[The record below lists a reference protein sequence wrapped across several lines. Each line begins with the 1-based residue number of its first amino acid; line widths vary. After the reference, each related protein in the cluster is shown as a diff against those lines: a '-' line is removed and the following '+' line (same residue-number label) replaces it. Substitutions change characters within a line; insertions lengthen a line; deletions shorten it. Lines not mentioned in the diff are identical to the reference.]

1 MPRSCT
7 SNNNVSNNNGTIIRT
22 RDDKIKSNNI
32 NDTNDKIN
40 TYKIITTKNDSKPT
54 FIKKPTIVTRNPI
67 ITNITEKKLES
78 DESESDESESDESE
92 SVWKDYN
99 YTKKDH
105 MDMCEMIVKY
115 GGFVKTKETNN
126 IVKPNNKRKNK
137 SDEMDEKSTKRIKI
151 FDNNDTLFY
160 NKDKMLGWVSATRT
174 KYYLL
179 NDQSIDWLNMYYDKI
194 GIGPEYTEQYIFTQ
208 KTSGSRTSNTSG
220 TSNNLLNDSSHIDL
234 LFDGGNA
241 FERKIFEELKDIFKD
256 GFVLV
261 FTEND
266 MKIYREQRDIDGMI
280 REKNE
285 HVKTLMNRGIPI
297 IAQAP
302 LINDSNRT
310 FGVADILIRSDYLP
324 VLFKTFTPDTELHH
338 IAPFLSM
345 TGTDRYH
352 YRVIDIKWTT
362 MVLCVDGLT
371 IRNED
376 MFPAYK
382 GQLAVYTAA
391 LEPLQGYVPN
401 YAYIMPKAWRIDKS
415 KITDQDAYRGYSAF
429 DRPGV
434 INYAGR
440 DNVYL
445 TKTKEAI
452 QWMQRV
458 MTEGREWRY
467 LLDKPTIPEMYPNVN
482 KSFNPAYDKIK
493 ETLAD
498 RYGDPT
504 LVWYVGSKHRKNAH
518 SKGIYDIRDPGCTL
532 DILGIPEKGRGN
544 TIKEILNINRN
555 NQTTELVRP
564 KKIILDNKTIQ
575 PIQWWKNDYQLDY
588 YIDFE
593 TINYN
598 LYTKPNDMD
607 LDKSYIDS
615 EMSFMIGIG
624 FNHSNRIDSKYLI
637 DSLNI
642 NHNLVDHYIHID
654 KDKNWEFVCFYLVHF
669 KGACEVEAF
678 RLFYQFIILRQ
689 ELYNMIS
696 NKPSIQSRLFHWTD
710 AEIRFVKKATQRIV
724 SGEYTQSYMENK
736 NLNFNEA
743 DGSKSTIQQVQCE
756 LNRLVRTIDET
767 MIWID
772 MCKVFEKT
780 PITVKGSFRFKLKHI
795 GNAFYKNGLI
805 DTSWDDGAMS
815 NGFKAMIEAI
825 KLYRTQTAMSHT
837 IRQFKEIID
846 YNEIDCR
853 VIWEIVHYLR
863 TNH

>member
-1 MPRSCT
+1 MPGPST
-7 SNNNVSNNNGTIIRT
+7 SVNDNNNVNNNDRINYL
-22 RDDKIKSNNI
+22 RDDKMNRNNKKPRGRI
-32 NDTNDKIN
+32 DK
-40 TYKIITTKNDSKPT
+40 YKNITTKNTLKPPNS
-54 FIKKPTIVTRNPI
+54 KKPTPI
-67 ITNITEKKLES
+67 IMNIPKKKIEPVRS
-78 DESESDESESDESE
+78 TWS
-92 SVWKDYN
+92 DYN
-99 YTKKDH
+99 YTEKERVN
-105 MDMCEMIVKY
+105 MCEMITKY
-115 GGFVKTKETNN
+115 GGCVETNVVS
-126 IVKPNNKRKNK
+126 IDKRYNKRKNK
-137 SDEMDEKSTKRIKI
+137 SDEIDKKCTKRIKI
-151 FDNNDTLFY
+151 SGCDDIQ

-194 GIGPEYTEQYIFTQ
+194 GIGPEYSEQYIFAPKKSSIHQST
-208 KTSGSRTSNTSG
+208 NG
-220 TSNNLLNDSSHIDL
+220 TNVNLDDTSHIDL

-241 FERKIFEELKDIFKD
+241 FERKIFEELKDIFKE

-261 FTEND
+261 FTESD
-266 MKIYREQRDIDGMI
+266 MRIYRDQRDIDGMI
-280 REKNE
+280 REKNQY
-285 HVKTLMNRGIPI
+285 VKTLMNQGIPI

-324 VLFKTFTPDTELHH
+324 VLFKTFTSDAELHYA
-338 IAPFLSM
+338 APLLSM
-345 TGTDRYH
+345 TGIEQYH
-352 YRVIDIKWTT
+352 YRVVDIKWTT

-391 LEPLQGYVPN
+391 LESLQGYIPN
-401 YAYIMPKAWRIDKS
+401 YAYIMSKAWRIDKS
-415 KITDQDAYRGYSAF
+415 KIAEKDKTSYSGYSAF

-434 INYAGR
+434 IDYAGR
-440 DNVYL
+440 DNAYL

-493 ETLAD
+493 EILAE

-504 LVWYVGSKHRKNAH
+504 LVWYVGSRHRDNAH
-518 SKGIYDIRDPGCTL
+518 SKGVYDIRDPKCTL

-544 TIKEILNINRN
+544 TIKEILNINRH

-564 KKIILDNKTIQ
+564 KKLRLDKNLPTNIRR
-575 PIQWWKNDYQLDY
+575 WKINDSLDY

-598 LYTKPNDMD
+598 LYTKPKDMN
-607 LDKSYIDS
+607 LDNAYIDS
-615 EMSFMIGIG
+615 DVSFMIGIG
-624 FNHSNRIDSKYLI
+624 FNHCENIDSKYLI
-637 DSLNI
+637 ESLNM
-642 NHNLVDHYIHID
+642 NHNLVDHYTHID

-669 KGACEVEAF
+669 KAECEVEAF

-689 ELYNMIS
+689 ELYNAIS
-696 NKPSIQSRLFHWTD
+696 NKSSVQSRLFHWTD
-710 AEIRFVKKATQRIV
+710 AEIRFVKRATQRIT
-724 SGEYTQSYMENK
+724 SGEYIQSYMDNK
-736 NLNFNEA
+736 NLNFNEI
-743 DGSKSTIQQVQCE
+743 DGSKSTVHQVQHE
-756 LNRLVRTIDET
+756 LNRLVRTFDKTI
-767 MIWID
+767 IWID

-780 PITVKGSFRFKLKHI
+780 PITVKGAFRFKLKHI
-795 GNAFYKNGLI
+795 GNAFYNNGLI
-805 DTSWDDGAMS
+805 DTSWGNGAMS

-825 KLYRTQTAMSHT
+825 KLYRTETPMTYT

-863 TNH
+863 ANH